1 MSLPSVGQIKDV
13 EPLVP
18 ISSGENHSLV
28 SLALRNHFQA
38 IQK

>member
-1 MSLPSVGQIKDV
+1 MSLPSVGQIKNI
-13 EPLVP
+13 ETFVP

-28 SLALRNHFQA
+28 SPALRNHFQA